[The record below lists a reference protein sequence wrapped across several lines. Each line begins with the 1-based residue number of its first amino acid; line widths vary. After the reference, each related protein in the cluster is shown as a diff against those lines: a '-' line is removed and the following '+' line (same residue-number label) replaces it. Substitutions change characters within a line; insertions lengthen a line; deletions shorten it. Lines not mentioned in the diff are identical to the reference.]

1 MKRANCSVLFFDSR
15 ILLRLFYVNIYKL
28 MEHTCHSYHHIN
40 DRLKITANI
49 LLCCDILLY

>member
-28 MEHTCHSYHHIN
+28 MEHTYHSYHHIN
-40 DRLKITANI
+40 DRAKITANI
-49 LLCCDILLY
+49 LLCCDISLY